1 MKLTMSASQAERIPL
16 ARIDDA
22 HPELMEEL
30 LATVRRVA
38 QTGQFV
44 GGQEVPAFE
53 VDFARYCETTE
64 AVGVSSGT
72 EALVLGLRALGVG
85 AGDEVVVPANSHI
98 ATADAVTLAGAVP
111 RFADVDPVTH
121 VVTAETVERALSPRV
136 RAVIVVHLYGRTVDL
151 DPICELVD
159 DLRLRLVED
168 ACQAHGARYKGRR
181 VGSFGAFG
189 AFSFYPDTN
198 LGAWGDAGAL
208 TTSDREIADRV
219 RLLRS
224 HGERP
229 RHHHQLV
236 GTTARLDALQAAILR
251 VKLARLDDVNDDRR
265 RAARLLSEALQE
277 TDLVLP
283 SDPDEGEDH
292 VYHQFVVA
300 HDDRD
305 ALRDHFAD
313 NGIDTDV
320 HYPIPIHRG
329 RAYGYLLNGDDPA
342 PVATELAARICS
354 LPIYPRL
361 DSAAAYRI
369 AAVAADMALVK
380 GGA

>member
-1 MKLTMSASQAERIPL
+1 MKLSTSDSQAERIPL
-16 ARIDDA
+16 ARMDEA
-22 HPELMEEL
+22 HPERMEEL

-38 QTGQFV
+38 QTGNFI

-53 VDFARYCETTE
+53 VDFARYCETAE

-85 AGDEVVVPANSHI
+85 AGDEVVVPANSFI
-98 ATADAVTLAGAVP
+98 ATADAVALAGAVP

-121 VVTAETVERALSPRV
+121 LVTAETVERALTPNV
-136 RAVIVVHLYGRTVDL
+136 RAVVVVHLYGRTADL

-159 DLRLRLVED
+159 ELRLTLVED

-189 AFSFYPDTN
+189 AFSFDPTTN

-251 VKLARLDDVNDDRR
+251 VKLARLDDANDDRR
-265 RAARLLSEALQE
+265 QAARLLSEALQE

-283 SDPDEGEDH
+283 SEPDEGEDH
-292 VYHQFVVA
+292 VYHRFVVA

-305 ALRDHFAD
+305 ALREHLADH
-313 NGIDTDV
+313 GIDTDI

-329 RAYGYLLNGDDPA
+329 RAYAHLLNGYDPA
-342 PVATELAARICS
+342 PVATELAGRICS

-361 DSAAAYRI
+361 DSVTAHRI